1 MRKVLAGVVL
11 GILCVM
17 SVRLWAS
24 LASDARWMLGG
35 LAVGLLVSVSLVLLV
50 AAGMRRQARQP
61 VISVYV
67 PEDTSGEIVKRENYI
82 VTSNSNQVS
91 NYRGDLNRSG
101 VVGNQYQ

>member
-24 LASDARWMLGG
+24 LAGDARWMLGG

-50 AAGMRRQARQP
+50 AAGMRRQERQP

-82 VTSNSNQVS
+82 VTS
-91 NYRGDLNRSG
+91 
-101 VVGNQYQ
+101 